1 MTTSLK
7 RSVLPQLLTLLL
19 ASGAAHG
26 QGVIYK
32 CTPPNGSIEY
42 TDVYRGSFCKSMD
55 LPGTVVPAP
64 ARRATGPAR
73 SPAPAATPG
82 DFPRVDNAEQR
93 ARDADRRAILEDE
106 LKTEMQKLAEL
117 RKEFNGG
124 EPERR
129 GDERNY
135 AKYQERVAAMRDS
148 ISRSEKNVDALKREI
163 ANIK

>member
-1 MTTSLK
+1 MTTSLQ
-7 RSVLPQLLTLLL
+7 RSFLL
-19 ASGAAHG
+19 ALFACGAAHG

-32 CTPPNGSIEY
+32 CTPPNGSTEY
-42 TDVYRGSFCKSMD
+42 TDVYRGSYCKSMD

-64 ARRATGPAR
+64 PKRQAGPPRAATPGPAT
-73 SPAPAATPG
+73 APG
-82 DFPRVDNAEQR
+82 DFPRVDSAEQR
-93 ARDADRRAILEDE
+93 SRDADRRAILEDE
-106 LKTEMQKLAEL
+106 LKTETQKLTEL

-163 ANIK
+163 ANIR